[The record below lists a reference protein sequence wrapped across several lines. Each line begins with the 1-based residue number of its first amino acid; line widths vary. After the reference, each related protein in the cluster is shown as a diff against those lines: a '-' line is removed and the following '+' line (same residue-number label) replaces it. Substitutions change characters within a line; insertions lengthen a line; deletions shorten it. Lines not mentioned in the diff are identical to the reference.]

1 MERTGLAKIGIL
13 MSTSILVA
21 TVVSCASS
29 PTSQDKSQYPK
40 ASSDASSVLQFQSNQ
55 AQTHFFVDGKA
66 VGTAKHLK
74 VMVNNQS
81 HTITA
86 QADGCIKKEEFVQ
99 PPYNEAVI
107 LGFTYLTGECGPGS
121 AIAAAPKIKT
131 DVSPNASSVVTQ
143 IIVSDKKPPVINIIN
158 FDLRGANQ
166 VSDAEQLI
174 QGQAMDENGIASV
187 TIAGQEAERD
197 AAGNFAT
204 TVALKEG
211 SNSIKVVALDT
222 QGNKTE
228 KILKL
233 QRTVNTEPEAD
244 APVVSVVKADT
255 ETSVMPSDF
264 GKYYALVIGN
274 NNYQYVT
281 KLDTAEN
288 DAKEV
293 AQVLK
298 NHYGFNVKL
307 LLSAKRAEIL
317 DAVNEFKLKLLPKD
331 NFIIYYAGHGVKQES
346 AYWLPIDAKEDSS
359 TEWIQAETLTTE
371 LKKISSDHILV
382 ISDSCFSGELSRG
395 LNSAPKQG
403 SRDFYLKKLFAKKSR
418 TLIAS
423 GGNEYVADAGGG
435 NHSVFT
441 KALLEALK
449 RAPAQ
454 IFTDE
459 ELFNSNIK
467 EAVAGNADQTPQYS
481 ILRNSGHD
489 YGSFIFVKQ
498 K

>member
-1 MERTGLAKIGIL
+1 MWRTSLAKVSRIL
-13 MSTSILVA
+13 LWA
-21 TVVSCASS
+21 TVSSCASKN
-29 PTSQDKSQYPK
+29 TQDLLQYPK
-40 ASSDASSVLQFQSNQ
+40 ASADASSVLQLQSNQ
-55 AQTHFFVDGKA
+55 AQTHFFIDGKP

-74 VMVNNQS
+74 VMVNNQA
-81 HTITA
+81 HTIVA
-86 QADGCIKKEEFVQ
+86 QVDGCIKKEEFVQ

-107 LGFTYLTGECGPGS
+107 LGFTYLTGECGS
-121 AIAAAPKIKT
+121 ASASVAAPNKAVQNFQT
-131 DVSPNASSVVTQ
+131 NSAPAVVTQ
-143 IIVSDKKPPVINIIN
+143 IIVHDKKPPVINIIN
-158 FDLRGANQ
+158 FDLRGANE
-166 VSDAEQLI
+166 VNEAEQII
-174 QGQAMDENGIASV
+174 QGQAVDENGIASV
-187 TIAGQEAERD
+187 TIAGQETEPD
-197 AAGNFAT
+197 AAGNFAA
-204 TVALKEG
+204 TVALNEG
-211 SNSIKVVALDT
+211 ANSIKVVAVDT
-222 QGNKTE
+222 EGNKSE

-233 QRTVNTEPEAD
+233 KRTAQRPPELKDTIQESAEP
-244 APVVSVVKADT
+244 DT
-255 ETSVMPSDF
+255 PIVPGDF

-274 NNYQYVT
+274 NNYQYVP

-293 AQVLK
+293 AQVLT
-298 NHYGFNVKL
+298 NQYGFKVKL
-307 LLSAKRAEIL
+307 LLSAKRADIL

-346 AYWLPIDAKEDSS
+346 AYWLPVDAKEDSS

-371 LKKISSDHILV
+371 LKKISSEHILV

-395 LNSAPKQG
+395 LTSTPKQG
-403 SRDFYLKKLFAKKSR
+403 NRDYYLKKLLAKKSR

-449 RAPAQ
+449 RAPAA

-459 ELFNSNIK
+459 ELFNSHIK